1 MATFK
6 RGPWMPR
13 RRPQQGGLW
22 DKRFTVSS
30 VALPK
35 TGERD
40 WGRETKKPTRAGR
53 GSGWGGAEL
62 GWKTG
67 TTGLE
72 LVGGAERRAPRVGR
86 VVLRVGGAFEALV
99 ADLMLVGEVVHVG
112 YPANDR
118 ARGLGQSGG
127 G

>member
-22 DKRFTVSS
+22 DKRFTVLS

-40 WGRETKKPTRAGR
+40 WGRETKNRR
-53 GSGWGGAEL
+53 VRGAEL
-62 GWKTG
+62 GRKTG

-86 VVLRVGGAFEALV
+86 VVRRVGGAFEALV
-99 ADLMLVGEVVHVG
+99 ADLRLVGEVVHVG

-118 ARGLGQSGG
+118 ARGLGQSGDG
-127 G
+127 